1 MCHLVL
7 AHKLLCL
14 PPERISQLLL
24 PHIDTGWEEQEERE
38 HEHDAEPNECKKQYT
53 CFVVYAMHAF
63 FSTYFPT
70 MLKRLLP
77 GVARTA
83 VITAEARRVAVEEMA
98 YVA

>member
-24 PHIDTGWEEQEERE
+24 PHVDTGWEEQEERE
-38 HEHDAEPNECKKQYT
+38 HEHDAEPNECKEQYT
-53 CFVVYAMHAF
+53 FLWYMHAS

-70 MLKRLLP
+70 ILKRLLP

>member
-38 HEHDAEPNECKKQYT
+38 HEHDAEPNECKEQYT
-53 CFVVYAMHAF
+53 CLWYMHAS

-70 MLKRLLP
+70 ILKRLLP

-83 VITAEARRVAVEEMA
+83 VITAEARRVVVEEMA